1 MSEFTETVY
10 EALTDEWQSTHDI
23 GTKVC
28 QGLDWPS
35 HRNKVSHH
43 LRVLVANGRAEERTS
58 ESSGIRFL
66 EWRRIA

>member
-1 MSEFTETVY
+1 MSEFTEAIY

-28 QGLDWPS
+28 SGLDWPS
-35 HRNKVSHH
+35 HRCKVQHH
-43 LRVLVANGRAEERTS
+43 LRVLVANRRAEERQA
-58 ESSGIRFL
+58 ESGGIRYL